1 MNGETGIDWLFL
13 ILASFSVFAT
23 FLHVLSIGTVWLVIR
38 RDRRGYLE
46 SPTPPVTI
54 VRPIFERDCFLQETL
69 ESTFKLSYPH
79 FEIILCA
86 ARGDDPA
93 VITAQQLMSK
103 YPTVDARLLIGD
115 QRISQNP
122 KLNNCVKGWENARHD
137 FIVFVDCNVL
147 LPPDYLQQML
157 ANWGSNTGLVSSPPI
172 GTAPASF
179 WADVECAFLNTYQG
193 RWQLFASEINLGFA
207 HGKNLMV
214 RKSMLSQ
221 AGGISALT
229 SEPAEDAAVTKLVRR
244 AGMRVTLNRRLFAQ
258 PLGSRSARE
267 VWDRQVRWARLRRA
281 SFPFAFLP
289 EILAG
294 SFLPL
299 CSSSAAAVLG
309 GFDVGP
315 IFAAHAL
322 FWFGL
327 EIALAQRASW
337 HLSLSTPVSMLVR
350 DLSIPALWFAA
361 MASNAFEWRGHQMK
375 TDPKLAHADEGD

>member
-1 MNGETGIDWLFL
+1 
-13 ILASFSVFAT
+13 
-23 FLHVLSIGTVWLVIR
+23 
-38 RDRRGYLE
+38 
-46 SPTPPVTI
+46 
-54 VRPIFERDCFLQETL
+54 
-69 ESTFKLSYPH
+69 
-79 FEIILCA
+79 
-86 ARGDDPA
+86 
-93 VITAQQLMSK
+93 
-103 YPTVDARLLIGD
+103 
-115 QRISQNP
+115 
-122 KLNNCVKGWENARHD
+122 
-137 FIVFVDCNVL
+137 
-147 LPPDYLQQML
+147 
-157 ANWGSNTGLVSSPPI
+157 
-172 GTAPASF
+172 
-179 WADVECAFLNTYQG
+179 
-193 RWQLFASEINLGFA
+193 
-207 HGKNLMV
+207 MV